1 MPRIKLKK
9 NSPEFAE
16 PGPQTEVKC
25 CDFPGCNAIGEFKAP
40 KHRGLNEYYYFCMEH
55 VREYNKAWN
64 FFEGMSE
71 SEVQDHMLKS
81 MYGDRPTWRYDSGED
96 IEDDLRSRAWQEYN
110 GSDDDPRKGK
120 GQQRQSHQYYGDHAA
135 QEIEALALMGLEP
148 PTDLKEIKE
157 RYKELA
163 KKHHPDLN
171 PDCEKSEE
179 RLKRINMAYTILKVA
194 YESFE
199 KLPERD

>member
-1 MPRIKLKK
+1 MPRIILKK

-16 PGPQTEVKC
+16 PGQQTQTRC
-25 CDFPGCNAIGEFKAP
+25 CDYPGCDKIGEHKAP
-40 KHRGLNEYYYFCMEH
+40 KHRGLNEYYYFCVDH

-71 SEVQDHMLKS
+71 TEVQDHMLRS
-81 MYGDRPTWRYDSGED
+81 MYGDRPTWRYDSEGGL
-96 IEDDLRSRAWQEYN
+96 EDDLRDRVWQEYE
-110 GSDDDPRKGK
+110 GSDEAPRG
-120 GQQRQSHQYYGDHAA
+120 GQKRQSYHTHESGHAA

-157 RYKELA
+157 RYKGLA

-171 PDCEKSEE
+171 PDCDKSEE
-179 RLKRINMAYTILKVA
+179 MLKKINMAYTILKVA

-199 KLPERD
+199 KLPKSD